1 MPNTPTEI
9 GAVALLDEPIR
20 RKLYD
25 HVAGAGRAVSR
36 DEAARETDV
45 SRALAAFHLDRLVE
59 AGLLVAEYRRLSGR
73 TGPGA
78 GRPAKLYRRA
88 PGEVAVSFPERRY
101 DVPALVFAETLEQV
115 AGELPPEGLRA
126 AARHVGEAAGNAA
139 RRRAGPRAG
148 RRMRHDALLE
158 TLRERGYE
166 PRETGSGEI
175 RFANCPFHALVEQH
189 RPLVCGM
196 NLALTE
202 GVVDALGVE
211 VDARLDPQPGMC
223 CVAITPRSD
232 ETLHDAKASGK
243 RR

>member
-20 RKLYD
+20 RRLYE
-25 HVAGAGRAVSR
+25 HVAAGRAVSR
-36 DEAARETDV
+36 DEAAKETDV

-115 AGELPPEGLRA
+115 AGELPPDTLRG

-139 RRRAGPRAG
+139 RKRAGPRAG

-166 PRETGSGEI
+166 PRETVIRRDQVRQLPVPRPRRAASSPRLRDEPGADGGTRRCARRRRRSPPGSTAGDVL
-175 RFANCPFHALVEQH
+175 RRHQAP
-189 RPLVCGM
+189 R
-196 NLALTE
+196 
-202 GVVDALGVE
+202 
-211 VDARLDPQPGMC
+211 RRDPAG
-223 CVAITPRSD
+223 S
-232 ETLHDAKASGK
+232 EASGK
-243 RR
+243 PG